1 MPAVP
6 CDSVRFQRRDDR
18 ISGSGQSRLSGNC
31 DSAVAVH
38 VARRTLH
45 LAPQSGRRC
54 RFNLS
59 SNYVLDDGF
68 INRQT
73 DWTRKSNCRVSSRL
87 CVPHQRIGADWVQI
101 QTEALRV
108 LSCALEARCP
118 WTMVSVFPFSG
129 NDSLDPPHRELNSIR
144 KLIAGVLRPIPM
156 NDEKPHLLIGPVLG
170 LTI

>member
-1 MPAVP
+1 MAICSGFAIPSKRILMSHKEVAK
-6 CDSVRFQRRDDR
+6 STRFATWGYGAAGTGLA
-18 ISGSGQSRLSGNC
+18 SGDLSF
-31 DSAVAVH
+31 A
-38 VARRTLH
+38 
-45 LAPQSGRRC
+45 
-54 RFNLS
+54 
-59 SNYVLDDGF
+59 DGF

-87 CVPHQRIGADWVQI
+87 CLPHQRIGADWVQI

-156 NDEKPHLLIGPVLG
+156 NDENLIS
-170 LTI
+170 